1 MIDNITFIIGVA
13 AIIYFLLSQSNS
25 QKKRGKISGDFKSC
39 LQLNSKAE
47 QIFKHTLK
55 KSLPNKWELH
65 CKVRLAD
72 LCKPKDPKNFTS
84 LNKVTSKHVD
94 YVVVEAYTSK
104 ILFAIELDD
113 SSHNTK
119 KAKAQDKEKDY
130 ALDSAGIKLYRV
142 KPGVNY
148 HDAVEQIITKHS

>member
-1 MIDNITFIIGVA
+1 MLDNIPFIICVA
-13 AIIYFLLSQSNS
+13 AIIYFLISQSKG

-39 LQLNSKAE
+39 QQLNSKTE

-55 KSLPNKWELH
+55 KNLPNKWELH

-94 YVVVEAYTSK
+94 YVVVEAYSSN

-130 ALDSAGIKLYRV
+130 ALDSAGIELYRV
-142 KPGVNY
+142 KPGDNY
-148 HDAVEQIITKHS
+148 HDAVEKIIAKHS